1 MDIRLYQRN
10 YRDDL
15 KQAIQQE
22 QSASYIDAAL
32 SYKKAQHHAASATM
46 FDKERFAMA
55 RRIHCLKM
63 AYDPQWKQVNS
74 QYLQRYQATEDLWQ
88 TTLTPQR

>member
-32 SYKKAQHHAASATM
+32 SYKKAQHHAASASM
-46 FDKERFAMA
+46 LGKARFAMA

-63 AYDPQWKQVNS
+63 ANDPQWKQVNS
-74 QYLQRYQATEDLWQ
+74 EYQQRYQAMEAL
-88 TTLTPQR
+88 

>member
-22 QSASYIDAAL
+22 QAASYIDAAL
-32 SYKKAQHHAASATM
+32 SYKKAQHHATSANM
-46 FDKERFAMA
+46 LGKARFAMA

-63 AYDPQWKQVNS
+63 ANDPQWKQVNS
-74 QYLQRYQATEDLWQ
+74 EFQQRYQAMEVY
-88 TTLTPQR
+88 

>member
-15 KQAIQQE
+15 KQAILQE
-22 QSASYIDAAL
+22 QIADYPTAAL
-32 SYKKAQHHAASATM
+32 SYKKAQHHATSANM
-46 FDKERFAMA
+46 LDKARFAMA

-63 AYDPQWKQVNS
+63 ANDPQWKQVNS
-74 QYLQRYQATEDLWQ
+74 QYQQLYQAMEAH
-88 TTLTPQR
+88 